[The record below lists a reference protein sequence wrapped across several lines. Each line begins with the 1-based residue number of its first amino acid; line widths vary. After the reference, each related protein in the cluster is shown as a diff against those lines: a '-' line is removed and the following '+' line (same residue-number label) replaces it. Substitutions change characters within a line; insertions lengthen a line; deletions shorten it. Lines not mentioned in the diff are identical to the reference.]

1 MATLK
6 DIEASPLQRR
16 VDAVH
21 RSYETALHELERLQ
35 SEQPPEYDGA
45 STSAA
50 NPRNQSDPRP
60 GTRPVRT

>member
-6 DIEASPLQRR
+6 EIEASPSERR
-16 VDAVH
+16 VDSLH

-35 SEQPPEYDGA
+35 SEQPAEYDGTD
-45 STSAA
+45 TSAA
-50 NPRNQSDPRP
+50 NPRNQSDVRP